1 MLIGA
6 VFHGF
11 FNKLSFLPPYL
22 IFAMLFVTYCRVSAG
37 QVRFR
42 AFHWVL
48 LAVQMSLGILLY
60 LVLCRVNPLLA
71 QGAMMCSFVP
81 TAMAATTIGGMLGAD
96 VATMASFCL
105 MSNMGVAVAAP
116 VLFAAIGANP
126 ELSFLQSV
134 GIILWKVVPLLILP
148 FVCAVLLE
156 RFAPRWHK
164 AVRDRQII
172 SFWIWA
178 ASLTVVLG
186 RTVEFLLA
194 QPKENYTVEVLL
206 AAVALV
212 ICVLQFTLGRYIG
225 RRFGDTVAGGQ
236 SIGQKNTV
244 LAIWMAQTWLDPLS
258 SVAPAAYV
266 IWQNIVNSWQLWRY
280 KGDGRGRS

>member
-81 TAMAATTIGGMLGAD
+81 TAMAATTIGGMLGA
-96 VATMASFCL
+96 ATW
-105 MSNMGVAVAAP
+105 G
-116 VLFAAIGANP
+116 
-126 ELSFLQSV
+126 
-134 GIILWKVVPLLILP
+134 W
-148 FVCAVLLE
+148 
-156 RFAPRWHK
+156 RWPH
-164 AVRDRQII
+164 R
-172 SFWIWA
+172 
-178 ASLTVVLG
+178 
-186 RTVEFLLA
+186 
-194 QPKENYTVEVLL
+194 
-206 AAVALV
+206 
-212 ICVLQFTLGRYIG
+212 C
-225 RRFGDTVAGGQ
+225 
-236 SIGQKNTV
+236 
-244 LAIWMAQTWLDPLS
+244 S
-258 SVAPAAYV
+258 SPP
-266 IWQNIVNSWQLWRY
+266 
-280 KGDGRGRS
+280 

>member
-105 MSNMGVAVAAP
+105 MSNMG
-116 VLFAAIGANP
+116 
-126 ELSFLQSV
+126 
-134 GIILWKVVPLLILP
+134 
-148 FVCAVLLE
+148 
-156 RFAPRWHK
+156 RWPH
-164 AVRDRQII
+164 R
-172 SFWIWA
+172 
-178 ASLTVVLG
+178 
-186 RTVEFLLA
+186 
-194 QPKENYTVEVLL
+194 
-206 AAVALV
+206 
-212 ICVLQFTLGRYIG
+212 C
-225 RRFGDTVAGGQ
+225 
-236 SIGQKNTV
+236 
-244 LAIWMAQTWLDPLS
+244 S
-258 SVAPAAYV
+258 SPP
-266 IWQNIVNSWQLWRY
+266 
-280 KGDGRGRS
+280 